1 MKDVK
6 IRTYGI
12 KELSEKIQ
20 ARLFELGAEWV
31 ISGKEILHIYD
42 PYIYIRQNKIRKG
55 TIEFVF
61 NEESLPEITYQD
73 LLDMQ
78 PDKKTRQEKFYQWT
92 WLANDNCLKP
102 TDYLYNDEGYY
113 YYNGVLEKSITIY
126 EAIKQGKAWKLNPDN
141 PVILEVE
148 L

>member
-1 MKDVK
+1 MKNVK

-12 KELSEKIQ
+12 QELSEKIQ
-20 ARLFELGAEWV
+20 ARLFELGAVWAGGRSKV
-31 ISGKEILHIYD
+31 WHTDWPYLCVKNNILYYD
-42 PYIYIRQNKIRKG
+42 DNVADFEKH
-55 TIEFVF
+55 TI
-61 NEESLPEITYQD
+61 PEVTYQD

>member
-20 ARLFELGAEWV
+20 ARLFELGAVWAGGRSKV
-31 ISGKEILHIYD
+31 WHTDWPYLCVKNNILYYD
-42 PYIYIRQNKIRKG
+42 DNVADFEKH
-55 TIEFVF
+55 TI
-61 NEESLPEITYQD
+61 PEVTYQD

-78 PDKKTRQEKFYQWT
+78 PDKKTRQEKFYLWAFISRLGQLT
-92 WLANDNCLKP
+92 CTN
-102 TDYLYNDEGYY
+102 YLYSDTGQGYEDG
-113 YYNGVLEKSITIY
+113 NCHDDGDITKDI
-126 EAIKQGKAWKLNPDN
+126 QSGKAWKLNPDN